1 MEPDLPARVNSMVT
15 KLKRYWQIADILL
28 KYQFGSIVQRLF
40 PGTYRFRRCKE
51 CEVELVTSVYMRMR
65 MALEELG
72 PTFVKFGQIM
82 STRPDLLPPDLVKEL
97 KRLQDQAAPL
107 PFEDIR
113 RVIEEECPDCASAFL
128 SIDEMPL
135 ASASISQVHRATL
148 MDGTQVALKVQRPG
162 IIEVI
167 ETDILILRSFA
178 ERIERYYP
186 EYAVYNLRGIVAD
199 FAQQIRRE
207 LDFVHDGSN
216 ADRLRL
222 NMQNLEKVRVPKI
235 YWDKSTRRILVME
248 FIEGV
253 RIDRVAEIKALG
265 VDPKEIADRGFYAYM
280 QQIFEDGFFHGDPHP
295 GNLLV
300 SKDGTLSFL
309 DFGIVG
315 VIYPERRFHFIYL
328 LTSMVYLDPELM
340 LKALERLGITIAES
354 DRDQMREEIYRAM
367 LDAEVEAIGQYSF
380 KNMSESLTEIL
391 RNYRII
397 MPQNMMLMLKVIV
410 MVLDVGVTLDPS
422 FNFREKVEPYV
433 RKLGRREN
441 LLDQVL
447 YRASHSFLETI
458 DGVLEMPR
466 TVNKTLRALS
476 AGTIKIDI
484 VDSDILKLQQSLD
497 KASDKL
503 LIGLIVAGVVVGSSL
518 VLNIAD
524 IQIPDFVFYFAA
536 LVYVAAIVIGLYT
549 IWHVLGVAR
558 RR

>member
-1 MEPDLPARVNSMVT
+1 MVT